1 MDASDLS
8 IIIPTLNE
16 EENIGLLCNQIAK
29 ILPKSKIIVVDDGSS
44 DNTQKIVKSLMVDN
58 ELISLIDRGDE
69 AIKGLSI
76 SIQDGIKACKTQYF
90 MNIDGD
96 LQHPPEYLEDAFEC
110 IKKSPDLV
118 IGYRIKVENW
128 PFQRKLISWGAQV
141 LGRFT
146 LLLRR
151 RQHPRDIM
159 SGFFGGSV
167 DYILKL
173 LDDADI
179 AYKGYK
185 FLFDILKV
193 FPKDG
198 KIEQFGYIFR
208 NREYGTSKIGKT
220 HIWEFVKSLL

>member
-1 MDASDLS
+1 MDEADLT

-16 EENIGLLCNQIAK
+16 EENIGLLCNKIGE
-29 ILPKSKIIVVDDGSS
+29 ILPKSKIIVVDDGSK
-44 DNTQKIVKSLMVDN
+44 DNTQKIVKSLIMDN
-58 ELISLIDRGDE
+58 QLISLIDRGDE
-69 AIKGLSI
+69 EIKGLSI
-76 SIQDGIKACKTQYF
+76 SIQDGIKACKTDYF

-96 LQHPPEYLEDAFEC
+96 LQHPPEYLEDAVGCFN
-110 IKKSPDLV
+110 KSPDLV

-128 PFQRKLISWGAQV
+128 PIQRKLISWGAQL

-146 LLLRR
+146 LFIRR

-159 SGFFGGSV
+159 SGFFGGNV
-167 DYILKL
+167 NYILTL
-173 LDDADI
+173 LSDADI

-198 KIEQFGYIFR
+198 NIEQFGYIFR
-208 NREYGTSKIGKT
+208 NREYGTSKIGKA
-220 HIWEFVKSLL
+220 HMWEFLKSLL